1 MDHVT
6 GKSRGC
12 FGVSNHRDMSRWFE
26 KFPQQVVVSRK
37 QGKSAASATTRESQR
52 RRGQINGDVTGLS
65 QSCRGRQWEVGI
77 MEFGLYCVTY
87 RDIAAIDDDD
97 YLMIEGRMKD
107 MIIRGGEN
115 VYPVEVEQFLYKHP
129 KIADIQVVN

>member
-1 MDHVT
+1 
-6 GKSRGC
+6 
-12 FGVSNHRDMSRWFE
+12 
-26 KFPQQVVVSRK
+26 
-37 QGKSAASATTRESQR
+37 
-52 RRGQINGDVTGLS
+52 
-65 QSCRGRQWEVGI
+65 